1 MIAELSYTFEII
13 AIIAAFYSTY
23 RILKRK
29 SKLLCSNLM
38 AVGTIFIGLYVS
50 FVFLYDVIQTLWS
63 IEIFLRIAMI
73 SILTATLF
81 FFYSMNCM
89 VSSSSW
95 FQDKIKWVP
104 YIIVII
110 GYTIYLILAPLVDVV
125 STDPLNISI
134 SLLPLA
140 IMVIMMFHF
149 LGASLSKLFRFGIKK
164 TEGLSQKKM
173 KIFAFG
179 MILSVISI
187 FINVASQIFS
197 DSTAGEILD
206 VVFFFSLACSVV
218 VIAFGFLLEPKK
230 ESE

>member
-1 MIAELSYTFEII
+1 MLTELTYTFEII

-23 RILKRK
+23 KILNRK
-29 SKLLCSNLM
+29 SKLLCNNLM
-38 AVGTIFIGLYVS
+38 AAGTTFIGLYVL
-50 FVFLYDVIQTLWS
+50 FVFLYDMIQTLWS
-63 IEIFLRIAMI
+63 IEIFLRLGMF
-73 SILTATLF
+73 SILTATMF

-95 FQDKIKWVP
+95 FQNKKMWVP
-104 YIIVII
+104 YIIIII
-110 GYTIYLILAPLVDVV
+110 GYTIYLILTPLVNVV
-125 STDPLNISI
+125 SYEPINISI
-134 SLLPLA
+134 SMIPLV
-140 IMVIMMFHF
+140 IMVIFMLYF
-149 LGASLSKLFRFGIKK
+149 LISSLVILFRFGIKK

-173 KIFAFG
+173 KIFAIG
-179 MILSVISI
+179 VILSVVSI

-230 ESE
+230 ENE

>member
-1 MIAELSYTFEII
+1 MISELTYTFEII

-38 AVGTIFIGLYVS
+38 AVGTIFIGLYVL

-63 IEIFLRIAMI
+63 IEIFLRFGMI

-89 VSSSSW
+89 VYSSSW
-95 FQDKIKWVP
+95 FQNKKMWVP

-110 GYTIYLILAPLVDVV
+110 GYTIYLILAPLVEVI
-125 STDPLNISI
+125 SYSPINISI
-134 SLLPLA
+134 NLLPLI
-140 IMVIMMFHF
+140 IMVIMLFHF
-149 LGASLSKLFRFGIKK
+149 LVASLSKLFRFGIKK

-179 MILSVISI
+179 LILSVISI
-187 FINVASQIFS
+187 IINVISQIYS
-197 DSTAGEILD
+197 DSIAGEILD

-218 VIAFGFLLEPKK
+218 VIAFGFLLEPKN
-230 ESE
+230 ENE

>member
-1 MIAELSYTFEII
+1 MITELSYAFEMI

-38 AVGTIFIGLYVS
+38 AVGTAFIGLYVS

-63 IEIFLRIAMI
+63 IEVFLRMGMI

-89 VSSSSW
+89 VSSSAW

-104 YIIVII
+104 YIIVNI
-110 GYTIYLILAPLVDVV
+110 GYIIYLIFVQLVTVE
-125 STDPLNISI
+125 SYDPLNISI

-140 IMVIMMFHF
+140 IMVVMMFHF
-149 LGASLSKLFRFGIKK
+149 LGASLSKLIRFGIKK

-173 KIFAFG
+173 KIFAIG
-179 MILSVISI
+179 IILSVISI
-187 FINVASQIFS
+187 LINVVSQIFS
-197 DSTAGEILD
+197 DSTAGAILD

-230 ESE
+230 EKE

>member
-1 MIAELSYTFEII
+1 MLAELTYTFEII
-13 AIIAAFYSTY
+13 AIFAAFYSTY

-38 AVGTIFIGLYVS
+38 AVGTTFIGLYVL
-50 FVFLYDVIQTLWS
+50 FVFLYDIIQTLWS
-63 IEIFLRIAMI
+63 IEIFLRMGMF

-89 VSSSSW
+89 VSSSAW
-95 FQDKIKWVP
+95 FQNKKIWTP

-110 GYTIYLILAPLVDVV
+110 GYTIYLILTPLVEVI
-125 STDPLNISI
+125 SATPLNISI

-140 IMVIMMFHF
+140 IMVVMMLHF

-173 KIFAFG
+173 KIFAIG
-179 MILSVISI
+179 LILSVISI

-218 VIAFGFLLEPKK
+218 VIAFGFLLEPKN
-230 ESE
+230 ENE